1 MPEKPTKSP
10 IKSVEK
16 NSSGVRTSVVATDDR
31 RRSQRVMMRV
41 AVVIEFTLNGK
52 AVSLTAHTVA
62 VNIHGAMICA
72 AQNIPADTVLELEH
86 KMTKERIAGR
96 VTRQAQEFARW
107 ILRFLL
113 NLPRHPAISGGY
125 RISSVRIGNRSSGLK
140 GEAARLLPAVI
151 GRILVT
157 VPPSVEFP
165 HFRSAPLALK
175 SNQYYSYG
183 TDFPCF
189 RGVLVM
195 RVRVSVTESGNL
207 LLSI

>member
-96 VTRQAQEFARW
+96 VTRQAQNSPDGFLIPVEFAAASSNFW
-107 ILRFLL
+107 
-113 NLPRHPAISGGY
+113 
-125 RISSVRIGNRSSGLK
+125 RISF
-140 GEAARLLPAVI
+140 
-151 GRILVT
+151 
-157 VPPSVEFP
+157 PPSDWKP
-165 HFRSAPLALK
+165 ID
-175 SNQYYSYG
+175 G
-183 TDFPCF
+183 
-189 RGVLVM
+189 
-195 RVRVSVTESGNL
+195 
-207 LLSI
+207 